1 MERRVVILRGRVG
14 AGGKMSKGGQKARTS
29 GYDIIKFWE
38 WNVQHGDCTQQ
49 YRSTDVKVAKSRL

>member
-1 MERRVVILRGRVG
+1 MILRGRVG